1 MKLRTKQEI
10 EKAVKE
16 AIAQLLETQLGD
28 RLEVVVTQAEEDAGR
43 ESKRLSTRV

>member
-16 AIAQLLETQLGD
+16 DIAQFLETQLGD
-28 RLEVVVTQAEEDAGR
+28 RFETVVILTLKNALELT
-43 ESKRLSTRV
+43 K